1 MNTTS
6 FMPTLQRYHY
16 AHRVRIFRMR
26 QLQWIIYL
34 SAGILLSACTNPDSK
49 YSGWEV
55 TGGTREGIRYSSLTQ
70 IDTNNVQALQVAWTY
85 NTRDADTVNHS
96 QIQCNP
102 VIVKDILY
110 ATTPQL
116 KLIALHAATGKPKWV
131 FDPRQP
137 TSDNRVLDFILNNN
151 RGVTH
156 WTDGTEA
163 TIFYVAGS
171 TLYAV
176 DAGTG
181 KLNEWFG
188 AKGKIDLHEGLGEDT
203 HDLFVTATSP
213 GIIYKDLFIIGSR
226 VSEGPDAAPGH
237 IRAYDVRTGEQKWIF
252 HTIPHPGEYGYDTWD
267 NPDAWKFTGGANAWA
282 GFTLDE
288 QRGILFAPTG
298 SASFDFYGGNRKGDN
313 LFANCILALDA
324 ATGKRIWH
332 FQYLHHDIWDR
343 DIPTPPALITLMRDG
358 KKVDAVAQPTKT
370 GFIYVFERE
379 TGKPLFDIKEEPVP
393 PSVIPGEK
401 TAPTQPLPAKPEPF
415 MRQTFTEADLNDLL
429 PPASFD
435 TIRKQFHRYQKGHM
449 FTPPSREGS
458 IFFPGLDGGAE
469 WGGPAVDPATGIL
482 YVNANE
488 IPWVITI
495 ADVEKSNT
503 VKETYAIA
511 GKRLYLNHCSSC
523 HGVNREG
530 GGNYPALTGIES
542 KYTAHQ
548 FAEFV
553 ATGRRMMPAFKH
565 LSEQEREAIASF
577 VLNIGSLQKK
587 EFMPPDSSVDLRAI
601 PYRITGYNKFV
612 SKEGYPAIKPPWGTL
627 NAVDLN
633 SGNIVWRIPFGEH
646 PDFPQATTPT
656 GTENYGGPVVTAGGV
671 LFIAATQDGKFR
683 AFNKRTGK
691 LLWET
696 KLPVPG
702 FATPAVYAVNGKQYV
717 VIACGGGKLKTK
729 SGDAYIAF
737 ALPDHTK

>member
-1 MNTTS
+1 
-6 FMPTLQRYHY
+6 MPALQRYHY
-16 AHRVRIFRMR
+16 AHRGTTLRMR
-26 QLQWIIYL
+26 QLLFSIYL
-34 SAGILLSACTNPDSK
+34 FASLLVWSCAKPDVK
-49 YSGWEV
+49 YSGWAV
-55 TGGTREGIRYSSLTQ
+55 TGGTREGIRYSSLAQ
-70 IDTNNVQALQVAWTY
+70 IDTSNVQLLQVAWIYHTG
-85 NTRDADTVNHS
+85 DADTANHS

-102 VIVKDILY
+102 VIIEDILY
-110 ATTPQL
+110 ATTPRL
-116 KLIALHAATGKPKWV
+116 KLIALHAATGKAKWV
-131 FDPRQP
+131 FDPLP
-137 TSDNRVLDFILNNN
+137 PASDNRVLDFILNNN
-151 RGVTH
+151 RGVTY
-156 WTDGTEA
+156 WTDGKEA

-176 DAGTG
+176 DAATG
-181 KLNEWFG
+181 KLNEQFG
-188 AKGKIDLHEGLGEDT
+188 AGGKIDLHEGLGEDAR
-203 HDLFVTATSP
+203 DLFVTATSP

-237 IRAYDVRTGEQKWIF
+237 IRAYDVRTGNQKWIF
-252 HTIPHPGEYGYDTWD
+252 HTIPQPGEYGYDTWE

-288 QRGILFAPTG
+288 KRGILFAPTG

-313 LFANCILALDA
+313 LFANCVLALDA
-324 ATGKRIWH
+324 ATGERIWH
-332 FQYLHHDIWDR
+332 FQYIHHDIWDR
-343 DIPTPPALITLMRDG
+343 DIPTPPALVTIERDG
-358 KKVDAVAQPTKT
+358 RKIDAVAQPTKT
-370 GFIYVFERE
+370 GFIYVLERE

-393 PSVIPGEK
+393 PSAIPGEK

-429 PPASFD
+429 PAASFD
-435 TIRKQFHRYQKGHM
+435 TIRKQFHRYKKGHM

-495 ADVEKSNT
+495 TDVEKSST
-503 VKETYAIA
+503 AKETYAAA

-523 HGVNREG
+523 HGVNRQG
-530 GGNYPALTGIES
+530 GGNYPALTNIEG
-542 KYTAHQ
+542 KYTQAA
-548 FAEFV
+548 FADLV
-553 ATGRRMMPAFKH
+553 ATGRRMMPAFKY
-565 LSEQEREAIASF
+565 LSGQERDAIASF
-577 VLNIGSLQKK
+577 VLNIGSLQNK
-587 EFMPPDSSVDLRAI
+587 EFIPEDSSVNLRAV

-627 NAVDLN
+627 SAVDLN
-633 SGNIVWRIPFGEH
+633 TGNIVWRIPFGEH
-646 PDFPQATTPT
+646 PDFPHATTPT

-671 LFIAATQDGKFR
+671 LFIAATQDEKFR

-702 FATPAVYAVNGKQYV
+702 FATPAVYAVNGRQYV

-737 ALPDHTK
+737 ALPADHTE

>member
-1 MNTTS
+1 
-6 FMPTLQRYHY
+6 MPVLQRYCY
-16 AHRVRIFRMR
+16 AHPGIMFRMR
-26 QLQWIIYL
+26 QLPFFTYL
-34 SAGILLSACTNPDSK
+34 FAGLLLAACAKPDVK

-55 TGGTREGIRYSSLTQ
+55 TGGTREGTRYSSLAQ
-70 IDTNNVQALQVAWTY
+70 IDTSNVQLLQVAWTY
-85 NTRDADTVNHS
+85 HTGDADTVNHS

-116 KLIALHAATGKPKWV
+116 KLIALHAATGKAKWV

-137 TSDNRVLDFILNNN
+137 ASDNRVLNFILNNN
-151 RGVTH
+151 RGVTY
-156 WTDGTEA
+156 WTDGKDA

-176 DAGTG
+176 DAAAG
-181 KLNEWFG
+181 KLNEQFG
-188 AKGKIDLHEGLGEDT
+188 AGGKIDLHDGLGEDAA
-203 HDLFVTATSP
+203 DLFVTATSP

-237 IRAYDVRTGEQKWIF
+237 IRAYDVRTGERKWIF
-252 HTIPHPGEYGYDTWD
+252 HTIPQPGEYGYDTWE

-313 LFANCILALDA
+313 FFANCILALDA

-332 FQYLHHDIWDR
+332 FQYIHHDIWDR
-343 DIPTPPALITLMRDG
+343 DIPTPPALVTIVRDG
-358 KKVDAVAQPTKT
+358 RKIDAVAQPTKT
-370 GFIYVFERE
+370 GFIYVLERE
-379 TGKPLFDIKEEPVP
+379 TGKPLFDIREEPVP
-393 PSVIPGEK
+393 PSAIPGEK
-401 TAPTQPLPAKPEPF
+401 MAPTQPLPASPEPF

-429 PPASFD
+429 PAASFD

-495 ADVEKSNT
+495 TDVEKSNAA
-503 VKETYAIA
+503 KETYAVA

-530 GGNYPALTGIES
+530 GGNYPALTDIRS
-542 KYTAHQ
+542 KYTPID
-548 FAEFV
+548 FASLV

-577 VLNIGSLQKK
+577 ALNIGALQKN
-587 EFMPPDSSVDLRAI
+587 EFIPEDSSVDLRAI

-633 SGNIVWRIPFGEH
+633 TGNIVWRIPLGEH

-683 AFNKRTGK
+683 AFNKRSGK
-691 LLWET
+691 LLWEI

-702 FATPAVYAVNGKQYV
+702 FATPAVYAVNGRQYV

-737 ALPDHTK
+737 ALPE

>member
-1 MNTTS
+1 
-6 FMPTLQRYHY
+6 MPTSQRYHY
-16 AHRVRIFRMR
+16 AHRVIFRMR
-26 QLQWIIYL
+26 QSRFILYFFI
-34 SAGILLSACTNPDSK
+34 AILLAACSKPDAK
-49 YSGWEV
+49 YSRWEV

-70 IDTNNVQALQVAWTY
+70 IDTTNVQQLQVAWTY
-85 NTRDADTVNHS
+85 RTGDADTVNHS

-102 VIVKDILY
+102 IIIDDILY

-116 KLIALHAATGKPKWV
+116 KLIALHAATGKTKWV

-151 RGVTH
+151 RGVTY
-156 WTDGTEA
+156 WTDGSAA

-176 DAGTG
+176 EAATG
-181 KLNEWFG
+181 KLSEPFG
-188 AKGKIDLHEGLGEDT
+188 TGGKIDLHDGLGEDV

-213 GIIYKDLFIIGSR
+213 GVIYKDLFIIGSR

-237 IRAYDVRTGEQKWIF
+237 IRAYDVRTGKQKWTF
-252 HTIPHPGEYGYDTWD
+252 HTIPQPGEYGYDTWE

-298 SASFDFYGGNRKGDN
+298 SASFDFYGGNRKGNN

-343 DIPTPPALITLMRDG
+343 DIPTPPALVTVMHEG
-358 KKVDAVAQPTKT
+358 KKIDAVAQPTKT
-370 GFIYVFERE
+370 GFIYIFERE
-379 TGKPLFDIKEEPVP
+379 TGKPLFDIREEPVP
-393 PSVIPGEK
+393 PSTIPGEK
-401 TAPTQPLPAKPEPF
+401 ISPTQPLPAKPEPF
-415 MRQTFTEADLNDLL
+415 MRQSFTEADLNDLL
-429 PPASFD
+429 PAASFD
-435 TIRKQFHRYQKGHM
+435 TIRKQFHAYQKGHM

-469 WGGPAVDPATGIL
+469 WGGPSVDPATGIL

-495 ADVEKSNT
+495 ADVEKSNAT
-503 VKETYAIA
+503 KETYAIA

-530 GGNYPALTGIES
+530 GGNYPALTGIKS
-542 KYTAHQ
+542 KYTTPQ
-548 FAEFV
+548 FTDLV

-577 VLNIGSLQKK
+577 VLNIEMLQKK
-587 EFMPPDSSVDLRAI
+587 EFIPQDSSVDLRAI

-633 SGNIVWRIPFGEH
+633 SGNIVWRIPLGEH
-646 PDFPQATTPT
+646 PEFPQATTPT

-696 KLPVPG
+696 RLPVPG
-702 FATPAVYAVNGKQYV
+702 FATPAVYAVKGKQYV

-729 SGDAYIAF
+729 SGDTYIAF
-737 ALPDHTK
+737 ALPEDLAK